1 MVKGTLNGIPFKTLL
16 EPDGVYGPGLKP
28 SHWFAPEETL
38 LREAK
43 ASSGDTVNVT
53 LEPTEEWI
61 EPEIPEDLKKALE
74 SSPKAKA
81 IWDGV
86 SPLAHWDWIRWIRA
100 VKTVETREKHIK
112 VALDK
117 MNKGMKRPCCFN
129 RSLCSDPTVS
139 HNWRLLEPESE

>member
-1 MVKGTLNGIPFKTLL
+1 MSLILFETKLYMINGRTILHLPVDASSKLPSRGITMVKGTLNGIPFKTLL

-61 EPEIPEDLKKALE
+61 EPEIPEDLKK
-74 SSPKAKA
+74 
-81 IWDGV
+81 
-86 SPLAHWDWIRWIRA
+86 H
-100 VKTVETREKHIK
+100 
-112 VALDK
+112 
-117 MNKGMKRPCCFN
+117 
-129 RSLCSDPTVS
+129 
-139 HNWRLLEPESE
+139 